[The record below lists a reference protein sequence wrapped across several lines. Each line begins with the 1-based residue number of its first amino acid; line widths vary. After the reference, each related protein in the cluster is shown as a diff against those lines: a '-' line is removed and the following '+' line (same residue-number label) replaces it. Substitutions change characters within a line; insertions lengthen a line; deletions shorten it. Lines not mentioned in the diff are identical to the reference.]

1 MAAGPGDVAVGQ
13 GAQVLADQGSAY
25 GAGAVVGAGHTN
37 AAAFG
42 AGAATTRANQQV
54 FGTEQNT
61 YTMTG
66 IASNASRQAQGTPS
80 YLVTSNAGGDL
91 AAYTPGQLG
100 LATSGDISGL
110 QGQINGLGRRDNE
123 LTEGIAT
130 SFALAQPILE
140 AGQRFGMTAAW
151 GSSDEANA
159 IGFSAA
165 GVLARDLLRPGSG
178 TLALFGGLGV
188 GTKEGQA
195 GGRAGISFGW

>member
-110 QGQINGLGRRDNE
+110 QGQINGLGRRENE

-151 GSSDEANA
+151 GSSTKPMR
-159 IGFSAA
+159 SAF
-165 GVLARDLLRPGSG
+165 RRPACWPE
-178 TLALFGGLGV
+178 TCC
-188 GTKEGQA
+188 
-195 GGRAGISFGW
+195 GRAAARLP